1 MSNSNKLEELIKK
14 INEIKDVKK
23 YLGLLEQED
32 NTYFWAI
39 IKYTNNK
46 MVITYYNNGEKKTE
60 DLNKKTITLDEYF
73 KKFLD
78 SQDYLSNIH
87 KQNFNDI
94 NEKTHYNEC
103 YDLLNKYK
111 NIFKNKYNDNQKIE
125 NFFNEYKSQ

>member
-1 MSNSNKLEELIKK
+1 
-14 INEIKDVKK
+14 
-23 YLGLLEQED
+23 
-32 NTYFWAI
+32 
-39 IKYTNNK
+39 